1 MTPWAL
7 ARRGLLAALLPAGMA
22 RAETRPLRIIVPF
35 APGGSGDITARLI
48 AEHIERTTGQPVV
61 VDNRAG
67 ANGVIGTMAVKQAP
81 PDGRT
86 WLLATTSTHSANPST
101 VRDLPY
107 DPERDFTTVGFFGSN
122 GSYLL
127 IRPEAPY
134 RSVADLVAAARQPG
148 MFFGH
153 FNASSRIPGEL
164 LNALGGTRLQGVPYR
179 TIGAAFA
186 DLLAGRLDLIFVD
199 TTAGDA
205 YVKDGS
211 LRPLAITREG
221 RWSRWPDLPALSET
235 WPEFVLTGFLGIAV
249 PAATP
254 SAVAERVNGLVNAA
268 ILAEPARSRL
278 IEFGFVPAA
287 LDLPRIAELVHA
299 ERAKWTR
306 FVALAGIAPE

>member
-1 MTPWAL
+1 LIRVAPRRRAL
-7 ARRGLLAALLPAGMA
+7 LAGLLPTAMA
-22 RAETRPLRIIVPF
+22 HAETRPIRIIVPF

-48 AEHIERTTGQPVV
+48 AQHVETTTRQAVV
-61 VDNRAG
+61 VDNRPG
-67 ANGVIGTMAVKQAP
+67 ANGVIGTMAVKQAT

-107 DPERDFTTVGFFGSN
+107 DPERDFVTAGFFGSN

-127 IRPEAPY
+127 VRPEAPY
-134 RSVADLVAAARQPG
+134 HSVADLVAAARQPG
-148 MFFGH
+148 LFFGH

-199 TTAGDA
+199 TTAGDT
-205 YVKDGS
+205 YVKDRT

-254 SAVAERVNGLVNAA
+254 KAEAARINAQVNAA

-278 IEFGFVPAA
+278 IEFGFLPAA
-287 LDLPRIAELVHA
+287 LDLTRIAELVHA
-299 ERAKWTR
+299 ERAKWAR
-306 FVALAGIAPE
+306 FVALAGITPE